1 VAGIKRTIAD
11 KWFSDCI
18 RERANWTCEICHTYY
33 PEGHRQGL
41 HCSHFYS
48 RGNWSIRFCVDNAF
62 AHCFSCH
69 NKFGGDPDFDTND
82 YYNSIFGE
90 GMREILRQKKHDTG
104 LGKLARKSVK
114 PISKHYKKEYENMR
128 EKRMGGNIDRIEF
141 VDYF

>member
-1 VAGIKRTIAD
+1 MVAIKRNIAD

-33 PEGHRQGL
+33 PEDRRQGL
-41 HCSHFYS
+41 HCSHFYG

-69 NKFGGDPDFDTND
+69 NRFGNDPDFNTND
-82 YYNSIFGE
+82 YYISIFGD
-90 GMREILRQKKHDTG
+90 GMREIIRQKKHDTG
-104 LGKLARKSVK
+104 LGKIARKSVK
-114 PISKHYKKEYENMR
+114 QIAKHYKIEN
-128 EKRMGGNIDRIEF
+128 ERMKILRAPGDMSRIEF